1 MNIKI
6 KIKIIPT
13 KQKPSFKILLSN
25 SYDAFDSKNCLDL
38 FCLSSSFFENNAPV
52 LQNVAVFFNYQLT
65 HKCGNRFGLI
75 SNRNIKK
82 TTIKSLNNGKFRCIS
97 RFPISLHLP
106 EVFEESTS
114 CSLLSVVTAG
124 ETLEEPQALF
134 QGTRMSSILEQLR
147 TRHDL
152 VLLDAPAPQR

>member
-1 MNIKI
+1 MKKYKFGYFDWETFLTQNVCYSASYHTPRVKLSKQKRLKMNIKI

-97 RFPISLHLP
+97 RFPIHVHLP
-106 EVFEESTS
+106 EVFE
-114 CSLLSVVTAG
+114 
-124 ETLEEPQALF
+124 
-134 QGTRMSSILEQLR
+134 
-147 TRHDL
+147 
-152 VLLDAPAPQR
+152 